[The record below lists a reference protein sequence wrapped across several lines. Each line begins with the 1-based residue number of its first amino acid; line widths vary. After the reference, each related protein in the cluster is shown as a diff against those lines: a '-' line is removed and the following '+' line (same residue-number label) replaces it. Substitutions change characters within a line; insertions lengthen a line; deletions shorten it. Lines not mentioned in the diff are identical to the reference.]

1 MKTVYIPKG
10 ETVHYESLATEHL
23 VVHGRLHV
31 TYGVKAQSITGS
43 GVIDAGSINAD
54 TVCIDDVESGTV
66 ICKRLIA
73 KRVQAPEVFA
83 SESAAVSCFLSAAY
97 VETGKLTAAIS
108 EVDEVVAQEVV
119 NLTPKKRTL
128 FGTLFA
134 SMLRS
139 FWTALTA
146 PRQKAEVLDAEF
158 VPAQE
163 DHTETVQNEGSAE
176 FSASDQSVPEVEEK
190 QEDVVDEELNR
201 IVGLFKL
208 SREQGYNP
216 DVAIR
221 MCFVDETGTLHELNR
236 TRRKNRMTI
245 TYDGYEIRQLDLAD
259 LFGERDVF
267 LSILNPLYFI
277 EELGEDGKKL
287 LERYLP
293 TIPHETVLS
302 QLSEPVREHLK
313 NETILSPEGS
323 LKRCRE
329 EIRSLEERITY
340 LRGQKDLAASQGESH
355 EQAEQ
360 EVTLQADLLRREI
373 AELEQRQF
381 SSMDVSAMQER
392 LVELS
397 GRYEEAARD
406 ERADTSKLREQLQ
419 LLREKI
425 ARREVEKYQSKFTEA
440 LAEASARVK
449 DLGVRYQRENAAYKA
464 FHAGMECPACHRSV
478 TEQSLPEVQ
487 AALKKVLSELY
498 AAGSEQRAQLIELQE
513 MDKKAADTFAQFKE
527 DDLGKWAAEAAEME
541 QRCASLAEQASAET
555 ERLRAEIQTLT
566 ADLEYGNLSQS
577 EYDHLGTCREELR
590 QSEAKIAA
598 LQTMTAAQLPDFDR
612 EIAQANASIAEIKRK
627 MANVI
632 AYISKRAEL
641 TFSQLKMNR
650 VEISLYDVV
659 KSTGEVKDTFKFQY
673 GGRRYDRL
681 SLSEKIRAG
690 MEVSELMKRLTGR
703 NYPVFVDNMESVD
716 DLANVRP
723 TGQIIMAKCVSGAA
737 LQVKPIRPIAFAE
750 QRAA

>member
-1 MKTVYIPKG
+1 MKKIEQFQITSLMLSGFKSYEEPTELVFGNPTVITGGNGRGKSSIADAIAFAVTGCPFFG
-10 ETVHYESLATEHL
+10 ER
-23 VVHGRLHV
+23 GIDRLH
-31 TYGVKAQSITGS
+31 
-43 GVIDAGSINAD
+43 
-54 TVCIDDVESGTV
+54 
-66 ICKRLIA
+66 
-73 KRVQAPEVFA
+73 
-83 SESAAVSCFLSAAY
+83 
-97 VETGKLTAAIS
+97 
-108 EVDEVVAQEVV
+108 
-119 NLTPKKRTL
+119 
-128 FGTLFA
+128 
-134 SMLRS
+134 
-139 FWTALTA
+139 
-146 PRQKAEVLDAEF
+146 
-158 VPAQE
+158 
-163 DHTETVQNEGSAE
+163 NE
-176 FSASDQSVPEVEEK
+176 
-190 QEDVVDEELNR
+190 N
-201 IVGLFKL
+201 
-208 SREQGYNP
+208 NP

-267 LSILNPLYFI
+267 LSIFNPLYFI

-329 EIRSLEERITY
+329 EIRGLEERITY

-360 EVTLQADLLRREI
+360 ELTLQADTLREEI

-406 ERADTSKLREQLQ
+406 ERTDTSKLREQLQ
-419 LLREKI
+419 TLREKI
-425 ARREVEKYQSKFTEA
+425 ARREGEQYQSKFTEA

-449 DLGVRYQRENAAYKA
+449 DLGVRYQRESAAYKA

-555 ERLRAEIQTLT
+555 ECLRAEIQTLT

-723 TGQIIMAKCVSGAA
+723 TGQIIMAKCVSGAV
-737 LQVKPIRPIAFAE
+737 LQVKPVRPIAFAE

>member
-1 MKTVYIPKG
+1 MKKIEQFQITSLMLSGFKSYEEPTELVFGNPTVITGGNGRGKSSIADAIAFAVTGCPFFG
-10 ETVHYESLATEHL
+10 ER
-23 VVHGRLHV
+23 GIDRLH
-31 TYGVKAQSITGS
+31 
-43 GVIDAGSINAD
+43 
-54 TVCIDDVESGTV
+54 
-66 ICKRLIA
+66 
-73 KRVQAPEVFA
+73 
-83 SESAAVSCFLSAAY
+83 
-97 VETGKLTAAIS
+97 
-108 EVDEVVAQEVV
+108 
-119 NLTPKKRTL
+119 
-128 FGTLFA
+128 
-134 SMLRS
+134 
-139 FWTALTA
+139 
-146 PRQKAEVLDAEF
+146 
-158 VPAQE
+158 
-163 DHTETVQNEGSAE
+163 NE
-176 FSASDQSVPEVEEK
+176 
-190 QEDVVDEELNR
+190 N
-201 IVGLFKL
+201 
-208 SREQGYNP
+208 NP

-267 LSILNPLYFI
+267 LSIFNPLYFI

-329 EIRSLEERITY
+329 EIRGLEERITY

-360 EVTLQADLLRREI
+360 ELTLQADTLRKEI

-406 ERADTSKLREQLQ
+406 ERTDTSKLREQLQ

-478 TEQSLPEVQ
+478 TEQSLSEVQ

-498 AAGSEQRAQLIELQE
+498 AAGSKQRAQLIELQE
-513 MDKKAADTFAQFKE
+513 MDKKAADTFARFKE

-555 ERLRAEIQTLT
+555 ECLRAEIQTLT
-566 ADLEYGNLSQS
+566 ADLEYGNLSQA
-577 EYDHLGTCREELR
+577 EYDRLGTCREELR

-598 LQTMTAAQLPDFDR
+598 LQDMTAAQLPDFDR
-612 EIAQANASIAEIKRK
+612 EIAQANANIAEIKRK
-627 MANVI
+627 MADVI

-737 LQVKPIRPIAFAE
+737 LQVKPVRPIVFAE

>member
-1 MKTVYIPKG
+1 MKKIEQFQITSLMLSGFKSYEEPTELVFGNPTVITGGNGRGKSSIADAIAFAVTGCTFFG
-10 ETVHYESLATEHL
+10 ER
-23 VVHGRLHV
+23 GIDRLH
-31 TYGVKAQSITGS
+31 
-43 GVIDAGSINAD
+43 
-54 TVCIDDVESGTV
+54 
-66 ICKRLIA
+66 
-73 KRVQAPEVFA
+73 
-83 SESAAVSCFLSAAY
+83 
-97 VETGKLTAAIS
+97 
-108 EVDEVVAQEVV
+108 
-119 NLTPKKRTL
+119 
-128 FGTLFA
+128 
-134 SMLRS
+134 
-139 FWTALTA
+139 
-146 PRQKAEVLDAEF
+146 
-158 VPAQE
+158 
-163 DHTETVQNEGSAE
+163 NE
-176 FSASDQSVPEVEEK
+176 
-190 QEDVVDEELNR
+190 N
-201 IVGLFKL
+201 
-208 SREQGYNP
+208 NP

-360 EVTLQADLLRREI
+360 EVTLQAGLLRREI

-478 TEQSLPEVQ
+478 TEQSLSEVQ

-513 MDKKAADTFAQFKE
+513 MDKKAADTFARFKE

-555 ERLRAEIQTLT
+555 ECLRAEIQTLT
-566 ADLEYGNLSQS
+566 ADLEYGNLSQA
-577 EYDHLGTCREELR
+577 EYDRLGTCREELR

-598 LQTMTAAQLPDFDR
+598 LQDMTAAQLPDFDR
-612 EIAQANASIAEIKRK
+612 EIAQANANIAEIKRK
-627 MANVI
+627 MADVI

>member
-1 MKTVYIPKG
+1 MKKIEQFQITSLMLSGFKSYEEPTELVFGNPTVITGGNGRGKSSIADAIAFAVTGCPFFG
-10 ETVHYESLATEHL
+10 ER
-23 VVHGRLHV
+23 GIDRLH
-31 TYGVKAQSITGS
+31 
-43 GVIDAGSINAD
+43 
-54 TVCIDDVESGTV
+54 
-66 ICKRLIA
+66 
-73 KRVQAPEVFA
+73 
-83 SESAAVSCFLSAAY
+83 
-97 VETGKLTAAIS
+97 
-108 EVDEVVAQEVV
+108 
-119 NLTPKKRTL
+119 
-128 FGTLFA
+128 
-134 SMLRS
+134 
-139 FWTALTA
+139 
-146 PRQKAEVLDAEF
+146 
-158 VPAQE
+158 
-163 DHTETVQNEGSAE
+163 NE
-176 FSASDQSVPEVEEK
+176 
-190 QEDVVDEELNR
+190 N
-201 IVGLFKL
+201 
-208 SREQGYNP
+208 NP
-216 DVAIR
+216 DAAIR

-267 LSILNPLYFI
+267 LSIFNPLYFI

-329 EIRSLEERITY
+329 EIRGLEERITY

-360 EVTLQADLLRREI
+360 ELTLQADTLRKEI

-381 SSMDVSAMQER
+381 SSMDVSDMQER

-449 DLGVRYQRENAAYKA
+449 DLGVRYQRESAAYKA

-513 MDKKAADTFAQFKE
+513 MDKKAADTFARFKE

-555 ERLRAEIQTLT
+555 ECLRAEIQTLT

-598 LQTMTAAQLPDFDR
+598 LQDMTAAQLPDFDR
-612 EIAQANASIAEIKRK
+612 EIAQANANIAEIKRK
-627 MANVI
+627 MADVI

>member
-1 MKTVYIPKG
+1 MKKIEQFQITSLMLSGFKSYEEPTELVFGNPTVITGGNGRGKSSIADAIAFAVTGCPFFG
-10 ETVHYESLATEHL
+10 ER
-23 VVHGRLHV
+23 GIDRLH
-31 TYGVKAQSITGS
+31 
-43 GVIDAGSINAD
+43 
-54 TVCIDDVESGTV
+54 
-66 ICKRLIA
+66 
-73 KRVQAPEVFA
+73 
-83 SESAAVSCFLSAAY
+83 
-97 VETGKLTAAIS
+97 
-108 EVDEVVAQEVV
+108 
-119 NLTPKKRTL
+119 
-128 FGTLFA
+128 
-134 SMLRS
+134 
-139 FWTALTA
+139 
-146 PRQKAEVLDAEF
+146 
-158 VPAQE
+158 
-163 DHTETVQNEGSAE
+163 NE
-176 FSASDQSVPEVEEK
+176 
-190 QEDVVDEELNR
+190 N
-201 IVGLFKL
+201 
-208 SREQGYNP
+208 NP

-267 LSILNPLYFI
+267 LSIFNPLYFI

-329 EIRSLEERITY
+329 EIRGLEERITY

-360 EVTLQADLLRREI
+360 ELTLQVDTLREEI

-381 SSMDVSAMQER
+381 SGMDVSDMQER

-406 ERADTSKLREQLQ
+406 ERTDTSKLREQIQ
-419 LLREKI
+419 TLREKI
-425 ARREVEKYQSKFTEA
+425 ARREGEQYQSKFTEA

-449 DLGVRYQRENAAYKA
+449 DLGVRYQRESAAYKA

-478 TEQSLPEVQ
+478 TEPSLPEVQ

-612 EIAQANASIAEIKRK
+612 EIAQANAGIAEIKRK

>member
-1 MKTVYIPKG
+1 MKKIEQFQITSLMLSGFKSYEEPTELVFGNPTVITGGNGRGKSSIADAIAFAVTGCPFFG
-10 ETVHYESLATEHL
+10 ER
-23 VVHGRLHV
+23 GIDRLH
-31 TYGVKAQSITGS
+31 
-43 GVIDAGSINAD
+43 
-54 TVCIDDVESGTV
+54 
-66 ICKRLIA
+66 
-73 KRVQAPEVFA
+73 
-83 SESAAVSCFLSAAY
+83 
-97 VETGKLTAAIS
+97 
-108 EVDEVVAQEVV
+108 
-119 NLTPKKRTL
+119 
-128 FGTLFA
+128 
-134 SMLRS
+134 
-139 FWTALTA
+139 
-146 PRQKAEVLDAEF
+146 
-158 VPAQE
+158 
-163 DHTETVQNEGSAE
+163 NE
-176 FSASDQSVPEVEEK
+176 
-190 QEDVVDEELNR
+190 N
-201 IVGLFKL
+201 
-208 SREQGYNP
+208 NP

-267 LSILNPLYFI
+267 LSIFNPLYFI

-329 EIRSLEERITY
+329 EIRGLEERITY

-360 EVTLQADLLRREI
+360 ELTLQADTLREEI

-406 ERADTSKLREQLQ
+406 ERTDTSKLREQLQ
-419 LLREKI
+419 TLREKI

-449 DLGVRYQRENAAYKA
+449 DLGVRYQRESAAYKA

-513 MDKKAADTFAQFKE
+513 MDKKAADTFARFKE

-598 LQTMTAAQLPDFDR
+598 LQNMTAAQLPDFDR

>member
-1 MKTVYIPKG
+1 MKKIEQFQITSLMLSGFKSYEEPTELVFGNPTVITGGNGRGKSSIADAIAFAVTGCPFFG
-10 ETVHYESLATEHL
+10 ER
-23 VVHGRLHV
+23 GIDRLH
-31 TYGVKAQSITGS
+31 
-43 GVIDAGSINAD
+43 
-54 TVCIDDVESGTV
+54 
-66 ICKRLIA
+66 
-73 KRVQAPEVFA
+73 
-83 SESAAVSCFLSAAY
+83 
-97 VETGKLTAAIS
+97 
-108 EVDEVVAQEVV
+108 
-119 NLTPKKRTL
+119 
-128 FGTLFA
+128 
-134 SMLRS
+134 
-139 FWTALTA
+139 
-146 PRQKAEVLDAEF
+146 
-158 VPAQE
+158 
-163 DHTETVQNEGSAE
+163 NE
-176 FSASDQSVPEVEEK
+176 
-190 QEDVVDEELNR
+190 N
-201 IVGLFKL
+201 
-208 SREQGYNP
+208 NP

-267 LSILNPLYFI
+267 LSIFNPLYFI

-329 EIRSLEERITY
+329 EIRGLEERITY

-360 EVTLQADLLRREI
+360 ELTLQADLLRREI

-406 ERADTSKLREQLQ
+406 ERTDTSKLREQIQ
-419 LLREKI
+419 TLREKI

-478 TEQSLPEVQ
+478 TEQSLSEVQ

-513 MDKKAADTFAQFKE
+513 MDKKAADTFARFKE

-555 ERLRAEIQTLT
+555 ECLRAEIQTLT
-566 ADLEYGNLSQS
+566 ADLEYGNLSQA
-577 EYDHLGTCREELR
+577 EYDRLGTCREELR

-598 LQTMTAAQLPDFDR
+598 LQDMTAAQLPDFDR
-612 EIAQANASIAEIKRK
+612 EIAQANANIAEIKRK
-627 MANVI
+627 MADVI

>member
-1 MKTVYIPKG
+1 M
-10 ETVHYESLATEHL
+10 L
-23 VVHGRLHV
+23 
-31 TYGVKAQSITGS
+31 
-43 GVIDAGSINAD
+43 
-54 TVCIDDVESGTV
+54 
-66 ICKRLIA
+66 LIQ
-73 KRVQAPEVFA
+73 VLLIQ
-83 SESAAVSCFLSAAY
+83 VSTIIIF
-97 VETGKLTAAIS
+97 
-108 EVDEVVAQEVV
+108 D
-119 NLTPKKRTL
+119 NLY
-128 FGTLFA
+128 
-134 SMLRS
+134 
-139 FWTALTA
+139 
-146 PRQKAEVLDAEF
+146 
-158 VPAQE
+158 
-163 DHTETVQNEGSAE
+163 VQNQSTTTAQALARTKTRMTTWLNSNFRGRWKEVSGPNVTLASNQWMIVMRIGKQGGNYDYHYWYRTNDGPWANKHGQTP
-176 FSASDQSVPEVEEK
+176 SVLLPASDMPTTNSSSGWT
-190 QEDVVDEELNR
+190 LNGKTGFYNSS
-201 IVGLFKL
+201 IV
-208 SREQGYNP
+208 Y
-216 DVAIR
+216 
-221 MCFVDETGTLHELNR
+221 C
-236 TRRKNRMTI
+236 
-245 TYDGYEIRQLDLAD
+245 QL
-259 LFGERDVF
+259 
-267 LSILNPLYFI
+267 
-277 EELGEDGKKL
+277 
-287 LERYLP
+287 
-293 TIPHETVLS
+293 
-302 QLSEPVREHLK
+302 LSEYVISCACVPL
-313 NETILSPEGS
+313 
-323 LKRCRE
+323 C
-329 EIRSLEERITY
+329 
-340 LRGQKDLAASQGESH
+340 
-355 EQAEQ
+355 
-360 EVTLQADLLRREI
+360 
-373 AELEQRQF
+373 
-381 SSMDVSAMQER
+381 
-392 LVELS
+392 
-397 GRYEEAARD
+397 YEEAARD

-590 QSEAKIAA
+590 QREAKIAA

>member
-1 MKTVYIPKG
+1 MKKIEQFQITSLMLSGFKSYEEPTELVFGNPTVITGGNGRGKSSIADAIAFAVTGCPFFG
-10 ETVHYESLATEHL
+10 ER
-23 VVHGRLHV
+23 GIDRLH
-31 TYGVKAQSITGS
+31 
-43 GVIDAGSINAD
+43 
-54 TVCIDDVESGTV
+54 
-66 ICKRLIA
+66 
-73 KRVQAPEVFA
+73 
-83 SESAAVSCFLSAAY
+83 
-97 VETGKLTAAIS
+97 
-108 EVDEVVAQEVV
+108 
-119 NLTPKKRTL
+119 
-128 FGTLFA
+128 
-134 SMLRS
+134 
-139 FWTALTA
+139 
-146 PRQKAEVLDAEF
+146 
-158 VPAQE
+158 
-163 DHTETVQNEGSAE
+163 NE
-176 FSASDQSVPEVEEK
+176 
-190 QEDVVDEELNR
+190 N
-201 IVGLFKL
+201 
-208 SREQGYNP
+208 NP

-267 LSILNPLYFI
+267 LSIFNPLYFI

-329 EIRSLEERITY
+329 EIRGLEERITY

-360 EVTLQADLLRREI
+360 ELTLQADTLREEI

-381 SSMDVSAMQER
+381 SGMDVSDMQER

-419 LLREKI
+419 TLREKI
-425 ARREVEKYQSKFTEA
+425 ARREGEQYQSKFTEA

-449 DLGVRYQRENAAYKA
+449 DLGVRYQRESAAYKA

-612 EIAQANASIAEIKRK
+612 EIAQANSSIAEIKRK

>member
-1 MKTVYIPKG
+1 MKKIEQFQITSLMLSGFKSYEEPTELVFGNPTVITGGNGRGKSSIADAIAFAVTGCPFFG
-10 ETVHYESLATEHL
+10 ER
-23 VVHGRLHV
+23 GIDRLH
-31 TYGVKAQSITGS
+31 
-43 GVIDAGSINAD
+43 
-54 TVCIDDVESGTV
+54 
-66 ICKRLIA
+66 
-73 KRVQAPEVFA
+73 
-83 SESAAVSCFLSAAY
+83 
-97 VETGKLTAAIS
+97 
-108 EVDEVVAQEVV
+108 
-119 NLTPKKRTL
+119 
-128 FGTLFA
+128 
-134 SMLRS
+134 
-139 FWTALTA
+139 
-146 PRQKAEVLDAEF
+146 
-158 VPAQE
+158 
-163 DHTETVQNEGSAE
+163 NE
-176 FSASDQSVPEVEEK
+176 
-190 QEDVVDEELNR
+190 N
-201 IVGLFKL
+201 
-208 SREQGYNP
+208 NP

-464 FHAGMECPACHRSV
+464 FHAGMACPACHRSV
-478 TEQSLPEVQ
+478 TEQSLSEVQ

-513 MDKKAADTFAQFKE
+513 MDKKAADTFARFKE

-555 ERLRAEIQTLT
+555 ECLRAEIQTLT
-566 ADLEYGNLSQS
+566 ADLEYGNLSQA
-577 EYDHLGTCREELR
+577 EYDRLGTCREELR

-598 LQTMTAAQLPDFDR
+598 LQDMTAAQLPDFDR
-612 EIAQANASIAEIKRK
+612 EIAQANANIAEIKRK
-627 MANVI
+627 MADVI

>member
-1 MKTVYIPKG
+1 MKKIEQFQITSLMLSGFKSYEEPTELVFGNPTVITGGNGRGKSSIADAIAFAVTGCPFFG
-10 ETVHYESLATEHL
+10 ER
-23 VVHGRLHV
+23 GIDRLH
-31 TYGVKAQSITGS
+31 
-43 GVIDAGSINAD
+43 N
-54 TVCIDDVESGTV
+54 EN
-66 ICKRLIA
+66 
-73 KRVQAPEVFA
+73 
-83 SESAAVSCFLSAAY
+83 
-97 VETGKLTAAIS
+97 
-108 EVDEVVAQEVV
+108 
-119 NLTPKKRTL
+119 NL
-128 FGTLFA
+128 
-134 SMLRS
+134 
-139 FWTALTA
+139 
-146 PRQKAEVLDAEF
+146 
-158 VPAQE
+158 
-163 DHTETVQNEGSAE
+163 
-176 FSASDQSVPEVEEK
+176 
-190 QEDVVDEELNR
+190 
-201 IVGLFKL
+201 
-208 SREQGYNP
+208 

-221 MCFVDETGTLHELNR
+221 MGLVDETGTLHELNR

-329 EIRSLEERITY
+329 EIRGLEERITY

-373 AELEQRQF
+373 AELEQRLF
-381 SSMDVSAMQER
+381 SGMDVSAMQEW

-449 DLGVRYQRENAAYKA
+449 DLGVRYQRESAAYKA

-513 MDKKAADTFAQFKE
+513 MDKKAADTFARFKE

-555 ERLRAEIQTLT
+555 ECLRAEIQTLT
-566 ADLEYGNLSQS
+566 ADLEYGNLSQA
-577 EYDHLGTCREELR
+577 EYDRLGTCREELR

-598 LQTMTAAQLPDFDR
+598 LQDMTAAQLPDFDR
-612 EIAQANASIAEIKRK
+612 EIAQANANIAEIKRK
-627 MANVI
+627 MADVI

>member
-1 MKTVYIPKG
+1 MKKIEQFQITSLMLSGFKSYEESTELVFGNPTVITGGNGRGKSSIADAIAFAVTGCPFFG
-10 ETVHYESLATEHL
+10 ER
-23 VVHGRLHV
+23 GIDRLH
-31 TYGVKAQSITGS
+31 
-43 GVIDAGSINAD
+43 
-54 TVCIDDVESGTV
+54 
-66 ICKRLIA
+66 
-73 KRVQAPEVFA
+73 
-83 SESAAVSCFLSAAY
+83 
-97 VETGKLTAAIS
+97 
-108 EVDEVVAQEVV
+108 
-119 NLTPKKRTL
+119 
-128 FGTLFA
+128 
-134 SMLRS
+134 
-139 FWTALTA
+139 
-146 PRQKAEVLDAEF
+146 
-158 VPAQE
+158 
-163 DHTETVQNEGSAE
+163 NE
-176 FSASDQSVPEVEEK
+176 
-190 QEDVVDEELNR
+190 N
-201 IVGLFKL
+201 
-208 SREQGYNP
+208 NP

-267 LSILNPLYFI
+267 LSIFNPLYFI

-329 EIRSLEERITY
+329 EIRDLEERITY

-360 EVTLQADLLRREI
+360 ELTLQADTLREEI

-381 SSMDVSAMQER
+381 SGMDVSDMQER

-406 ERADTSKLREQLQ
+406 ERTDTSKLREQLQ
-419 LLREKI
+419 TLREKI
-425 ARREVEKYQSKFTEA
+425 ARREGEQYQSKFTEA

-449 DLGVRYQRENAAYKA
+449 DLGVRYQRESAAYKV

-555 ERLRAEIQTLT
+555 ECLRAEIQTLT

-612 EIAQANASIAEIKRK
+612 EIAQANANIAEIKRK
-627 MANVI
+627 MADVI

>member
-1 MKTVYIPKG
+1 MKKIEQFQITSLMLSGFKSYEESTELVFGNPTVITGGNGRGKSSIADAIAFAVTGCPFFG
-10 ETVHYESLATEHL
+10 ER
-23 VVHGRLHV
+23 GIDRLH
-31 TYGVKAQSITGS
+31 
-43 GVIDAGSINAD
+43 
-54 TVCIDDVESGTV
+54 
-66 ICKRLIA
+66 
-73 KRVQAPEVFA
+73 
-83 SESAAVSCFLSAAY
+83 
-97 VETGKLTAAIS
+97 
-108 EVDEVVAQEVV
+108 
-119 NLTPKKRTL
+119 
-128 FGTLFA
+128 
-134 SMLRS
+134 
-139 FWTALTA
+139 
-146 PRQKAEVLDAEF
+146 
-158 VPAQE
+158 
-163 DHTETVQNEGSAE
+163 NE
-176 FSASDQSVPEVEEK
+176 
-190 QEDVVDEELNR
+190 N
-201 IVGLFKL
+201 
-208 SREQGYNP
+208 NP

-329 EIRSLEERITY
+329 EIRGLEERITY

-360 EVTLQADLLRREI
+360 ELTLQADTLREEI

-478 TEQSLPEVQ
+478 TEQSLSEVQ

-513 MDKKAADTFAQFKE
+513 MDKKAADTFARFKE

-555 ERLRAEIQTLT
+555 ECLRAEIQTLT
-566 ADLEYGNLSQS
+566 ADLEYGNLSQA
-577 EYDHLGTCREELR
+577 EYDRLGTCREELR

-598 LQTMTAAQLPDFDR
+598 LQDMTAAQLPDFDR
-612 EIAQANASIAEIKRK
+612 EIAQANANIAEIKRK
-627 MANVI
+627 MADVI

>member
-1 MKTVYIPKG
+1 MKKIEQFQITSLMLSGFKSYEEPTELVFGNPTVITGGNGRGKSSIADAIAFAVTGCPFFG
-10 ETVHYESLATEHL
+10 ER
-23 VVHGRLHV
+23 GIDRLH
-31 TYGVKAQSITGS
+31 
-43 GVIDAGSINAD
+43 
-54 TVCIDDVESGTV
+54 
-66 ICKRLIA
+66 
-73 KRVQAPEVFA
+73 
-83 SESAAVSCFLSAAY
+83 
-97 VETGKLTAAIS
+97 
-108 EVDEVVAQEVV
+108 
-119 NLTPKKRTL
+119 
-128 FGTLFA
+128 
-134 SMLRS
+134 
-139 FWTALTA
+139 
-146 PRQKAEVLDAEF
+146 
-158 VPAQE
+158 
-163 DHTETVQNEGSAE
+163 NE
-176 FSASDQSVPEVEEK
+176 
-190 QEDVVDEELNR
+190 N
-201 IVGLFKL
+201 
-208 SREQGYNP
+208 NP

-267 LSILNPLYFI
+267 LSIFNPLYFI

-329 EIRSLEERITY
+329 EIRGLEERITY

-360 EVTLQADLLRREI
+360 ELTLQADTLRKEI
-373 AELEQRQF
+373 AELEQRRF
-381 SSMDVSAMQER
+381 SSMDVSDMQER

-406 ERADTSKLREQLQ
+406 ERTDTSKLREQLQ
-419 LLREKI
+419 TLREKI
-425 ARREVEKYQSKFTEA
+425 ARREGEQYQSKFTEA

-449 DLGVRYQRENAAYKA
+449 DLGVRYQRESAAYKA

-598 LQTMTAAQLPDFDR
+598 LQTMTAAQLPDFDL

>member
-1 MKTVYIPKG
+1 MKKIEQFQITSLMLSGFKSYEEPTELVFGNPTVITGGNGRGKSSIADAIAFAVTGCPFFG
-10 ETVHYESLATEHL
+10 ER
-23 VVHGRLHV
+23 GIDRLH
-31 TYGVKAQSITGS
+31 
-43 GVIDAGSINAD
+43 
-54 TVCIDDVESGTV
+54 
-66 ICKRLIA
+66 
-73 KRVQAPEVFA
+73 
-83 SESAAVSCFLSAAY
+83 
-97 VETGKLTAAIS
+97 
-108 EVDEVVAQEVV
+108 
-119 NLTPKKRTL
+119 
-128 FGTLFA
+128 
-134 SMLRS
+134 
-139 FWTALTA
+139 
-146 PRQKAEVLDAEF
+146 
-158 VPAQE
+158 
-163 DHTETVQNEGSAE
+163 NE
-176 FSASDQSVPEVEEK
+176 
-190 QEDVVDEELNR
+190 N
-201 IVGLFKL
+201 
-208 SREQGYNP
+208 NP

-267 LSILNPLYFI
+267 LSIFNPLYFI

-329 EIRSLEERITY
+329 EIRGLEERITY

-360 EVTLQADLLRREI
+360 ELTLQADTLREEI

-406 ERADTSKLREQLQ
+406 ERADTSKLQEQLQ

-478 TEQSLPEVQ
+478 TEQSLSEVQ

-513 MDKKAADTFAQFKE
+513 MDKKAADTFARFKE

-566 ADLEYGNLSQS
+566 ADLEYGNLSQA
-577 EYDHLGTCREELR
+577 EYDRLGTCREELR

-598 LQTMTAAQLPDFDR
+598 LQDMTAAQLPDFDR
-612 EIAQANASIAEIKRK
+612 EIAQANANIAEIKRK
-627 MANVI
+627 MADVI

-737 LQVKPIRPIAFAE
+737 LQVKPIRHIAFAE

>member
-1 MKTVYIPKG
+1 MKKIEQFQITSLMLSGFKSYEEPTELVFGNPTVITGGNGRGKSSIADAIAFAVTGCPFFG
-10 ETVHYESLATEHL
+10 ER
-23 VVHGRLHV
+23 GIDRLH
-31 TYGVKAQSITGS
+31 
-43 GVIDAGSINAD
+43 
-54 TVCIDDVESGTV
+54 
-66 ICKRLIA
+66 
-73 KRVQAPEVFA
+73 
-83 SESAAVSCFLSAAY
+83 
-97 VETGKLTAAIS
+97 
-108 EVDEVVAQEVV
+108 
-119 NLTPKKRTL
+119 
-128 FGTLFA
+128 
-134 SMLRS
+134 
-139 FWTALTA
+139 
-146 PRQKAEVLDAEF
+146 
-158 VPAQE
+158 
-163 DHTETVQNEGSAE
+163 NE
-176 FSASDQSVPEVEEK
+176 
-190 QEDVVDEELNR
+190 N
-201 IVGLFKL
+201 
-208 SREQGYNP
+208 NP

-360 EVTLQADLLRREI
+360 EVTLQADVLRREI
-373 AELEQRQF
+373 VELEQRQF

-478 TEQSLPEVQ
+478 TEQSLSEVQ

-513 MDKKAADTFAQFKE
+513 MDKKAADTFARFKE

-555 ERLRAEIQTLT
+555 ECLRAEIQTLT
-566 ADLEYGNLSQS
+566 ADLEYGNLSQA
-577 EYDHLGTCREELR
+577 EYDRLGTCREELR

-598 LQTMTAAQLPDFDR
+598 LQDMTAAQLPDFDR
-612 EIAQANASIAEIKRK
+612 EIAQANANIAEIKRK
-627 MANVI
+627 MADVI

>member
-1 MKTVYIPKG
+1 MKKIEQFQITSLMLSGFKSYEEPTELVFGNPTVITGGNGRGKSSIADAIAFAVTGCPFFG
-10 ETVHYESLATEHL
+10 ER
-23 VVHGRLHV
+23 GIDRLH
-31 TYGVKAQSITGS
+31 
-43 GVIDAGSINAD
+43 
-54 TVCIDDVESGTV
+54 
-66 ICKRLIA
+66 
-73 KRVQAPEVFA
+73 
-83 SESAAVSCFLSAAY
+83 
-97 VETGKLTAAIS
+97 
-108 EVDEVVAQEVV
+108 
-119 NLTPKKRTL
+119 
-128 FGTLFA
+128 
-134 SMLRS
+134 
-139 FWTALTA
+139 
-146 PRQKAEVLDAEF
+146 
-158 VPAQE
+158 
-163 DHTETVQNEGSAE
+163 NE
-176 FSASDQSVPEVEEK
+176 
-190 QEDVVDEELNR
+190 N
-201 IVGLFKL
+201 
-208 SREQGYNP
+208 NP

-267 LSILNPLYFI
+267 LSIFNPLYFI

-329 EIRSLEERITY
+329 EIRGLEERITY

-360 EVTLQADLLRREI
+360 ELTLQADTLREEI

-406 ERADTSKLREQLQ
+406 ERTDTSKLREQLQ
-419 LLREKI
+419 TLREKI
-425 ARREVEKYQSKFTEA
+425 ARREGEQYQSKFTEA

-449 DLGVRYQRENAAYKA
+449 DLGVRYQRESAAYKA

-527 DDLGKWAAEAAEME
+527 DDLGKWAAEAAELE

-737 LQVKPIRPIAFAE
+737 LQVKPVRPIVFAE

>member
-1 MKTVYIPKG
+1 M
-10 ETVHYESLATEHL
+10 
-23 VVHGRLHV
+23 
-31 TYGVKAQSITGS
+31 
-43 GVIDAGSINAD
+43 
-54 TVCIDDVESGTV
+54 
-66 ICKRLIA
+66 
-73 KRVQAPEVFA
+73 
-83 SESAAVSCFLSAAY
+83 
-97 VETGKLTAAIS
+97 
-108 EVDEVVAQEVV
+108 
-119 NLTPKKRTL
+119 
-128 FGTLFA
+128 
-134 SMLRS
+134 
-139 FWTALTA
+139 
-146 PRQKAEVLDAEF
+146 
-158 VPAQE
+158 
-163 DHTETVQNEGSAE
+163 
-176 FSASDQSVPEVEEK
+176 
-190 QEDVVDEELNR
+190 
-201 IVGLFKL
+201 
-208 SREQGYNP
+208 
-216 DVAIR
+216 
-221 MCFVDETGTLHELNR
+221 
-236 TRRKNRMTI
+236 
-245 TYDGYEIRQLDLAD
+245 
-259 LFGERDVF
+259 
-267 LSILNPLYFI
+267 
-277 EELGEDGKKL
+277 
-287 LERYLP
+287 
-293 TIPHETVLS
+293 
-302 QLSEPVREHLK
+302 
-313 NETILSPEGS
+313 
-323 LKRCRE
+323 
-329 EIRSLEERITY
+329 
-340 LRGQKDLAASQGESH
+340 AASQGESH

-360 EVTLQADLLRREI
+360 ELTLQADTLRKEI

-381 SSMDVSAMQER
+381 SSMDVSDMQER

-406 ERADTSKLREQLQ
+406 ERTDTSKLREQLQ
-419 LLREKI
+419 TLREKI
-425 ARREVEKYQSKFTEA
+425 ARREGEQYQSKFTEA

-449 DLGVRYQRENAAYKA
+449 DLGVRYQRESAAYKA

-577 EYDHLGTCREELR
+577 EYDHLGTYREELR

-737 LQVKPIRPIAFAE
+737 LQVKPVRPIAFAE

>member
-1 MKTVYIPKG
+1 MKKIEQFQITSLMLSGFKSYEEPTELVFGNPTVITGGNGRGKSSIADAIAFAVTGCPFFG
-10 ETVHYESLATEHL
+10 ER
-23 VVHGRLHV
+23 GIDRLH
-31 TYGVKAQSITGS
+31 
-43 GVIDAGSINAD
+43 
-54 TVCIDDVESGTV
+54 
-66 ICKRLIA
+66 
-73 KRVQAPEVFA
+73 
-83 SESAAVSCFLSAAY
+83 
-97 VETGKLTAAIS
+97 
-108 EVDEVVAQEVV
+108 
-119 NLTPKKRTL
+119 
-128 FGTLFA
+128 
-134 SMLRS
+134 
-139 FWTALTA
+139 
-146 PRQKAEVLDAEF
+146 
-158 VPAQE
+158 
-163 DHTETVQNEGSAE
+163 NE
-176 FSASDQSVPEVEEK
+176 
-190 QEDVVDEELNR
+190 N
-201 IVGLFKL
+201 
-208 SREQGYNP
+208 NP

-360 EVTLQADLLRREI
+360 EVTLQAGLLRREI

-381 SSMDVSAMQER
+381 SSMDVSDMQER

-406 ERADTSKLREQLQ
+406 ERTDTSKLREQLQ

-478 TEQSLPEVQ
+478 TEQSLSEVQ

-513 MDKKAADTFAQFKE
+513 MDKKAADTFARFKE

-598 LQTMTAAQLPDFDR
+598 LQDMTAAQLPDFDR
-612 EIAQANASIAEIKRK
+612 EIAQANANIAEIKRK
-627 MANVI
+627 MADVI

>member
-1 MKTVYIPKG
+1 MKKIEQFQITSLMLSGFKSYEEPTELVFGNPTVITGGNGRGKSSIADAIAFAVTGCPFFG
-10 ETVHYESLATEHL
+10 ER
-23 VVHGRLHV
+23 GIDRLH
-31 TYGVKAQSITGS
+31 
-43 GVIDAGSINAD
+43 
-54 TVCIDDVESGTV
+54 
-66 ICKRLIA
+66 
-73 KRVQAPEVFA
+73 
-83 SESAAVSCFLSAAY
+83 
-97 VETGKLTAAIS
+97 
-108 EVDEVVAQEVV
+108 
-119 NLTPKKRTL
+119 
-128 FGTLFA
+128 
-134 SMLRS
+134 
-139 FWTALTA
+139 
-146 PRQKAEVLDAEF
+146 
-158 VPAQE
+158 
-163 DHTETVQNEGSAE
+163 NE
-176 FSASDQSVPEVEEK
+176 
-190 QEDVVDEELNR
+190 N
-201 IVGLFKL
+201 
-208 SREQGYNP
+208 NP
-216 DVAIR
+216 DFAIR

-267 LSILNPLYFI
+267 LSIFNPLYFI

-329 EIRSLEERITY
+329 EIRGLEERITY

-360 EVTLQADLLRREI
+360 ELTLQADLLRREI

-513 MDKKAADTFAQFKE
+513 MDKKAADTFARFKE

-555 ERLRAEIQTLT
+555 ECLRAEIQTLT

-598 LQTMTAAQLPDFDR
+598 LQDMTAVQLPDFDR

-737 LQVKPIRPIAFAE
+737 LQVKPVRPIVFAE

>member
-1 MKTVYIPKG
+1 MKKIEQFQITSMNISGFKSYEEPIEFVFGNPTVITGGNGRGKTSIADAIAFAVTGLPFFG
-10 ETVHYESLATEHL
+10 ER
-23 VVHGRLHV
+23 GIDRLH
-31 TYGVKAQSITGS
+31 
-43 GVIDAGSINAD
+43 N
-54 TVCIDDVESGTV
+54 ES
-66 ICKRLIA
+66 
-73 KRVQAPEVFA
+73 
-83 SESAAVSCFLSAAY
+83 
-97 VETGKLTAAIS
+97 
-108 EVDEVVAQEVV
+108 
-119 NLTPKKRTL
+119 
-128 FGTLFA
+128 
-134 SMLRS
+134 
-139 FWTALTA
+139 
-146 PRQKAEVLDAEF
+146 
-158 VPAQE
+158 
-163 DHTETVQNEGSAE
+163 
-176 FSASDQSVPEVEEK
+176 
-190 QEDVVDEELNR
+190 
-201 IVGLFKL
+201 
-208 SREQGYNP
+208 NP
-216 DVAIR
+216 DVAIQMR
-221 MCFVDETGTLHELNR
+221 FVDETGAAHNLTR

-245 TYDGYEIRQLDLAD
+245 TYDGYEIRQLDLTD

-267 LSILNPLYFI
+267 LSIFNPLYFI

-329 EIRSLEERITY
+329 EIRGLEERITY

-360 EVTLQADLLRREI
+360 ELTLQADTLRKEI

-381 SSMDVSAMQER
+381 SGMDVSDMQER

-406 ERADTSKLREQLQ
+406 ERTDTSKLREQIQ
-419 LLREKI
+419 TLREKI
-425 ARREVEKYQSKFTEA
+425 ARREGEQYQSKFTEA

-449 DLGVRYQRENAAYKA
+449 DLGVRYQRESAAYKA

-555 ERLRAEIQTLT
+555 ECLRAEIQTLT
-566 ADLEYGNLSQS
+566 ADLEYGNLSQA
-577 EYDHLGTCREELR
+577 EYDRLGTCREELR

-598 LQTMTAAQLPDFDR
+598 LQDMTAAQLPDFDR
-612 EIAQANASIAEIKRK
+612 EIAQANANIAEIKRK
-627 MANVI
+627 MADVI

>member
-1 MKTVYIPKG
+1 MKKIEQFQITSLMLSGFKSYEEPTELVFGNPTVITGGNGRGKSSIADAIAFAVTGCPFFG
-10 ETVHYESLATEHL
+10 ER
-23 VVHGRLHV
+23 GIDRLH
-31 TYGVKAQSITGS
+31 
-43 GVIDAGSINAD
+43 
-54 TVCIDDVESGTV
+54 
-66 ICKRLIA
+66 
-73 KRVQAPEVFA
+73 
-83 SESAAVSCFLSAAY
+83 
-97 VETGKLTAAIS
+97 
-108 EVDEVVAQEVV
+108 
-119 NLTPKKRTL
+119 
-128 FGTLFA
+128 
-134 SMLRS
+134 
-139 FWTALTA
+139 
-146 PRQKAEVLDAEF
+146 
-158 VPAQE
+158 
-163 DHTETVQNEGSAE
+163 NE
-176 FSASDQSVPEVEEK
+176 
-190 QEDVVDEELNR
+190 N
-201 IVGLFKL
+201 
-208 SREQGYNP
+208 NP
-216 DVAIR
+216 DAAIR

-267 LSILNPLYFI
+267 LSIFNPLYFI
-277 EELGEDGKKL
+277 EELGENGKKL

-329 EIRSLEERITY
+329 EIRGLEERITY

-360 EVTLQADLLRREI
+360 ELTLQADTLREEI

-381 SSMDVSAMQER
+381 SGMDVSDMQER

-406 ERADTSKLREQLQ
+406 ERTDTSKLREQLQ
-419 LLREKI
+419 TLREKI
-425 ARREVEKYQSKFTEA
+425 ARREGEQYQSKFTEA

-449 DLGVRYQRENAAYKA
+449 DLGVRYQRESAAYKA

-612 EIAQANASIAEIKRK
+612 EIAQANANIAEIKRK
-627 MANVI
+627 MADVI

-737 LQVKPIRPIAFAE
+737 LQVKPVRPIVFAE

>member
-1 MKTVYIPKG
+1 MKKIEQFQITSLMLSGFKSYEEPTELVFGNPTVITGGNGRGKSSIADAIAFAVTGCPFFG
-10 ETVHYESLATEHL
+10 ER
-23 VVHGRLHV
+23 GIDRLH
-31 TYGVKAQSITGS
+31 
-43 GVIDAGSINAD
+43 
-54 TVCIDDVESGTV
+54 
-66 ICKRLIA
+66 
-73 KRVQAPEVFA
+73 
-83 SESAAVSCFLSAAY
+83 
-97 VETGKLTAAIS
+97 
-108 EVDEVVAQEVV
+108 
-119 NLTPKKRTL
+119 
-128 FGTLFA
+128 
-134 SMLRS
+134 
-139 FWTALTA
+139 
-146 PRQKAEVLDAEF
+146 
-158 VPAQE
+158 
-163 DHTETVQNEGSAE
+163 NE
-176 FSASDQSVPEVEEK
+176 
-190 QEDVVDEELNR
+190 N
-201 IVGLFKL
+201 
-208 SREQGYNP
+208 NP

-267 LSILNPLYFI
+267 LSIFNPLYFI

-329 EIRSLEERITY
+329 EIRGLEERITY

-360 EVTLQADLLRREI
+360 ELTLQADTLREEI

-381 SSMDVSAMQER
+381 FSMDVSDMQER

-406 ERADTSKLREQLQ
+406 ERTDTSKLREQLQ
-419 LLREKI
+419 TLREKI
-425 ARREVEKYQSKFTEA
+425 ARREGEQYQSKFTEA

-449 DLGVRYQRENAAYKA
+449 DLGVRYQRESAAYKA

-513 MDKKAADTFAQFKE
+513 MDKKAADTFARFKE

-555 ERLRAEIQTLT
+555 ECLRAEIQTLT
-566 ADLEYGNLSQS
+566 ADLEYGNLSQA
-577 EYDHLGTCREELR
+577 EYDRLGTCREELR

-598 LQTMTAAQLPDFDR
+598 LQDMTAAQLPDFDR
-612 EIAQANASIAEIKRK
+612 EIAQANANIAEIKRK
-627 MANVI
+627 MADVI

>member
-1 MKTVYIPKG
+1 MKKIEQFQITSLMLSGFKSYEEPTELVFGNPTVITGGNGRGKSSIADAIAFAVTGCPFFG
-10 ETVHYESLATEHL
+10 ER
-23 VVHGRLHV
+23 GIDRLH
-31 TYGVKAQSITGS
+31 
-43 GVIDAGSINAD
+43 
-54 TVCIDDVESGTV
+54 
-66 ICKRLIA
+66 
-73 KRVQAPEVFA
+73 
-83 SESAAVSCFLSAAY
+83 
-97 VETGKLTAAIS
+97 
-108 EVDEVVAQEVV
+108 
-119 NLTPKKRTL
+119 
-128 FGTLFA
+128 
-134 SMLRS
+134 
-139 FWTALTA
+139 
-146 PRQKAEVLDAEF
+146 
-158 VPAQE
+158 
-163 DHTETVQNEGSAE
+163 NE
-176 FSASDQSVPEVEEK
+176 
-190 QEDVVDEELNR
+190 N
-201 IVGLFKL
+201 
-208 SREQGYNP
+208 NP

-267 LSILNPLYFI
+267 LSIFNPLYFI

-329 EIRSLEERITY
+329 EIRGLEERITY

-360 EVTLQADLLRREI
+360 ELTLQVDTLREEI

-381 SSMDVSAMQER
+381 SGMDVSDMQER

-406 ERADTSKLREQLQ
+406 ERTDTSKLREQIQ
-419 LLREKI
+419 TLREKI
-425 ARREVEKYQSKFTEA
+425 ARREGEQYQSKFTEA

-449 DLGVRYQRENAAYKA
+449 DLGVRYQRESAAYKA

-612 EIAQANASIAEIKRK
+612 EIAQANAGIAEIKRK

>member
-1 MKTVYIPKG
+1 MKKIEQFQITSLMLSGFKSYEEPTELVFGNPTVITGGNGRGKSSIADAIAFAVTGCPFFG
-10 ETVHYESLATEHL
+10 ER
-23 VVHGRLHV
+23 GIDRLH
-31 TYGVKAQSITGS
+31 
-43 GVIDAGSINAD
+43 
-54 TVCIDDVESGTV
+54 
-66 ICKRLIA
+66 
-73 KRVQAPEVFA
+73 
-83 SESAAVSCFLSAAY
+83 
-97 VETGKLTAAIS
+97 
-108 EVDEVVAQEVV
+108 
-119 NLTPKKRTL
+119 
-128 FGTLFA
+128 
-134 SMLRS
+134 
-139 FWTALTA
+139 
-146 PRQKAEVLDAEF
+146 
-158 VPAQE
+158 
-163 DHTETVQNEGSAE
+163 NE
-176 FSASDQSVPEVEEK
+176 
-190 QEDVVDEELNR
+190 N
-201 IVGLFKL
+201 
-208 SREQGYNP
+208 NP

-221 MCFVDETGTLHELNR
+221 MCLVDETGTLHELNR

-245 TYDGYEIRQLDLAD
+245 TYDGYDIRQLDLAD

-267 LSILNPLYFI
+267 LSIFNPLYFI

-329 EIRSLEERITY
+329 EIRGLEERITY

-360 EVTLQADLLRREI
+360 ELTLQADTLREEI

-406 ERADTSKLREQLQ
+406 ERTDTSKLREQIQ
-419 LLREKI
+419 TLREKI
-425 ARREVEKYQSKFTEA
+425 ARREGEQYQSKFTEA

-527 DDLGKWAAEAAEME
+527 DDLGKWAAEAVEME

>member
-1 MKTVYIPKG
+1 MKKIKQFQITSLMLSGFKSYEEPTELVFGNPTVITGGNGRGKSSIADAIAFAVTGCPFFG
-10 ETVHYESLATEHL
+10 ER
-23 VVHGRLHV
+23 GIDRLH
-31 TYGVKAQSITGS
+31 
-43 GVIDAGSINAD
+43 
-54 TVCIDDVESGTV
+54 
-66 ICKRLIA
+66 
-73 KRVQAPEVFA
+73 
-83 SESAAVSCFLSAAY
+83 
-97 VETGKLTAAIS
+97 
-108 EVDEVVAQEVV
+108 
-119 NLTPKKRTL
+119 
-128 FGTLFA
+128 
-134 SMLRS
+134 
-139 FWTALTA
+139 
-146 PRQKAEVLDAEF
+146 
-158 VPAQE
+158 
-163 DHTETVQNEGSAE
+163 NE
-176 FSASDQSVPEVEEK
+176 
-190 QEDVVDEELNR
+190 N
-201 IVGLFKL
+201 
-208 SREQGYNP
+208 NP

-267 LSILNPLYFI
+267 LSIFNPLYFI

-478 TEQSLPEVQ
+478 TEQSLSEVQ

-598 LQTMTAAQLPDFDR
+598 LQDMTAAQLPDFDR
-612 EIAQANASIAEIKRK
+612 EIAQANANIAEIKRK
-627 MANVI
+627 MADVI

>member
-1 MKTVYIPKG
+1 MKKIEQFQITSLMLSGFKSYEEPTELVFGNPTVITGGNGRGKSSIADAIAFAVTGCPFFG
-10 ETVHYESLATEHL
+10 ER
-23 VVHGRLHV
+23 GIDRLH
-31 TYGVKAQSITGS
+31 
-43 GVIDAGSINAD
+43 
-54 TVCIDDVESGTV
+54 
-66 ICKRLIA
+66 
-73 KRVQAPEVFA
+73 
-83 SESAAVSCFLSAAY
+83 
-97 VETGKLTAAIS
+97 
-108 EVDEVVAQEVV
+108 
-119 NLTPKKRTL
+119 
-128 FGTLFA
+128 
-134 SMLRS
+134 
-139 FWTALTA
+139 
-146 PRQKAEVLDAEF
+146 
-158 VPAQE
+158 
-163 DHTETVQNEGSAE
+163 NE
-176 FSASDQSVPEVEEK
+176 
-190 QEDVVDEELNR
+190 N
-201 IVGLFKL
+201 
-208 SREQGYNP
+208 NP

-360 EVTLQADLLRREI
+360 EVTLQAGLLRREI

-478 TEQSLPEVQ
+478 TEQSLSEVQ

-513 MDKKAADTFAQFKE
+513 MDKKAADTFARFKE

-555 ERLRAEIQTLT
+555 ECLRAEIQTLT

-627 MANVI
+627 MADVI

>member
-1 MKTVYIPKG
+1 MKKIEQFQITSLMLSGFKSYEEPTELVFGNPTVITGGNGRGKSSIADAIAFAVTGCPFFG
-10 ETVHYESLATEHL
+10 ER
-23 VVHGRLHV
+23 GIDRLH
-31 TYGVKAQSITGS
+31 
-43 GVIDAGSINAD
+43 
-54 TVCIDDVESGTV
+54 
-66 ICKRLIA
+66 
-73 KRVQAPEVFA
+73 
-83 SESAAVSCFLSAAY
+83 
-97 VETGKLTAAIS
+97 
-108 EVDEVVAQEVV
+108 
-119 NLTPKKRTL
+119 
-128 FGTLFA
+128 
-134 SMLRS
+134 
-139 FWTALTA
+139 
-146 PRQKAEVLDAEF
+146 
-158 VPAQE
+158 
-163 DHTETVQNEGSAE
+163 NE
-176 FSASDQSVPEVEEK
+176 
-190 QEDVVDEELNR
+190 N
-201 IVGLFKL
+201 
-208 SREQGYNP
+208 NP

-329 EIRSLEERITY
+329 EIRGLEERITY

-360 EVTLQADLLRREI
+360 ELTLQVDTLREEI

-381 SSMDVSAMQER
+381 SGMDVSDMQER

-406 ERADTSKLREQLQ
+406 ERTDTSKLREQIQ
-419 LLREKI
+419 TLREKI
-425 ARREVEKYQSKFTEA
+425 ARREGEQYQSKFTEA

-449 DLGVRYQRENAAYKA
+449 DLGVRYQRESAAYKA

-612 EIAQANASIAEIKRK
+612 EIAQANSSIAEIKRK

-737 LQVKPIRPIAFAE
+737 LQVKPVRPIVFAE

>member
-1 MKTVYIPKG
+1 MKKIEQFQITSLMLSGFKSYEEPTELVFGNPTVITGGNGRGKSSIADAIAFAVTGCPFFG
-10 ETVHYESLATEHL
+10 ER
-23 VVHGRLHV
+23 GIDRLH
-31 TYGVKAQSITGS
+31 
-43 GVIDAGSINAD
+43 
-54 TVCIDDVESGTV
+54 
-66 ICKRLIA
+66 
-73 KRVQAPEVFA
+73 
-83 SESAAVSCFLSAAY
+83 
-97 VETGKLTAAIS
+97 
-108 EVDEVVAQEVV
+108 
-119 NLTPKKRTL
+119 
-128 FGTLFA
+128 
-134 SMLRS
+134 
-139 FWTALTA
+139 
-146 PRQKAEVLDAEF
+146 
-158 VPAQE
+158 
-163 DHTETVQNEGSAE
+163 NE
-176 FSASDQSVPEVEEK
+176 
-190 QEDVVDEELNR
+190 N
-201 IVGLFKL
+201 
-208 SREQGYNP
+208 NP

-329 EIRSLEERITY
+329 EIRGLEERITY

-360 EVTLQADLLRREI
+360 ELTLQVDTLREEI

-381 SSMDVSAMQER
+381 SGMDVSDMQER

-406 ERADTSKLREQLQ
+406 ERTDTSKLREQIQ
-419 LLREKI
+419 TLREKI
-425 ARREVEKYQSKFTEA
+425 ARREGEQYQSKFTEA

-612 EIAQANASIAEIKRK
+612 EIAQANSSIAEIKRK

>member
-1 MKTVYIPKG
+1 MKKIEQFQITSLMLSGFKSYEEPTELVFGNPTVITGGNGRGKSSIADAIAFAVTGCPFFG
-10 ETVHYESLATEHL
+10 ER
-23 VVHGRLHV
+23 GIDRLH
-31 TYGVKAQSITGS
+31 
-43 GVIDAGSINAD
+43 
-54 TVCIDDVESGTV
+54 
-66 ICKRLIA
+66 
-73 KRVQAPEVFA
+73 
-83 SESAAVSCFLSAAY
+83 
-97 VETGKLTAAIS
+97 
-108 EVDEVVAQEVV
+108 
-119 NLTPKKRTL
+119 
-128 FGTLFA
+128 
-134 SMLRS
+134 
-139 FWTALTA
+139 
-146 PRQKAEVLDAEF
+146 
-158 VPAQE
+158 
-163 DHTETVQNEGSAE
+163 NE
-176 FSASDQSVPEVEEK
+176 
-190 QEDVVDEELNR
+190 N
-201 IVGLFKL
+201 
-208 SREQGYNP
+208 NP

-267 LSILNPLYFI
+267 LSIFNPLYFI

-329 EIRSLEERITY
+329 EIRGLEERITY

-360 EVTLQADLLRREI
+360 ELTLQVDTLREEI

-381 SSMDVSAMQER
+381 SGMDVSDMQER

-406 ERADTSKLREQLQ
+406 ERTDTSKLREQIQ
-419 LLREKI
+419 TLREKI
-425 ARREVEKYQSKFTEA
+425 ARREGEQYQSKFTEA

-612 EIAQANASIAEIKRK
+612 EIAQANSSIAEIKRK

>member
-1 MKTVYIPKG
+1 MKKIEQFQITSLMLSGFKSYEEPTELVFGNPTVITGGNGRGKSSIADAIAFAVTGCPFFG
-10 ETVHYESLATEHL
+10 ER
-23 VVHGRLHV
+23 GIDRLH
-31 TYGVKAQSITGS
+31 
-43 GVIDAGSINAD
+43 
-54 TVCIDDVESGTV
+54 
-66 ICKRLIA
+66 
-73 KRVQAPEVFA
+73 
-83 SESAAVSCFLSAAY
+83 
-97 VETGKLTAAIS
+97 
-108 EVDEVVAQEVV
+108 
-119 NLTPKKRTL
+119 
-128 FGTLFA
+128 
-134 SMLRS
+134 
-139 FWTALTA
+139 
-146 PRQKAEVLDAEF
+146 
-158 VPAQE
+158 
-163 DHTETVQNEGSAE
+163 NE
-176 FSASDQSVPEVEEK
+176 
-190 QEDVVDEELNR
+190 N
-201 IVGLFKL
+201 
-208 SREQGYNP
+208 NP

-245 TYDGYEIRQLDLAD
+245 TCDGYEIRQLDLAD

-267 LSILNPLYFI
+267 LSIFNPLYFI

-293 TIPHETVLS
+293 TIPHETILS

-313 NETILSPEGS
+313 NETFLSPEGS

-329 EIRSLEERITY
+329 EIRGLEERITY

-360 EVTLQADLLRREI
+360 ELTLQADTLREEI

-381 SSMDVSAMQER
+381 SGMDVSDMQER

-406 ERADTSKLREQLQ
+406 ERTDTSKLREQLQ

-425 ARREVEKYQSKFTEA
+425 ARREGEQYQSKFTEA

-449 DLGVRYQRENAAYKA
+449 DLGVRYQRESAAYKA

-577 EYDHLGTCREELR
+577 EYDRLGTCREELR

-612 EIAQANASIAEIKRK
+612 EIAQANSSIAEIKRK

-690 MEVSELMKRLTGR
+690 MEVSELMKQLTGR

>member
-1 MKTVYIPKG
+1 MKKIEQFQITSLMLSGFKSYEEPTELVFGNPTVITGGNGRGKSSIADAIAFAVTGCPFFG
-10 ETVHYESLATEHL
+10 ER
-23 VVHGRLHV
+23 GIDRLH
-31 TYGVKAQSITGS
+31 
-43 GVIDAGSINAD
+43 
-54 TVCIDDVESGTV
+54 
-66 ICKRLIA
+66 
-73 KRVQAPEVFA
+73 
-83 SESAAVSCFLSAAY
+83 
-97 VETGKLTAAIS
+97 
-108 EVDEVVAQEVV
+108 
-119 NLTPKKRTL
+119 
-128 FGTLFA
+128 
-134 SMLRS
+134 
-139 FWTALTA
+139 
-146 PRQKAEVLDAEF
+146 
-158 VPAQE
+158 
-163 DHTETVQNEGSAE
+163 NE
-176 FSASDQSVPEVEEK
+176 
-190 QEDVVDEELNR
+190 N
-201 IVGLFKL
+201 
-208 SREQGYNP
+208 NP

-360 EVTLQADLLRREI
+360 EVTLQADILRREI
-373 AELEQRQF
+373 VELEQRQF

-449 DLGVRYQRENAAYKA
+449 DLGVRYQRENAAHKA

-478 TEQSLPEVQ
+478 TEQSLSEVQ

-513 MDKKAADTFAQFKE
+513 MDKKAADTFARFKE

-555 ERLRAEIQTLT
+555 ECLRAEIQTLT
-566 ADLEYGNLSQS
+566 ADLEYGNLSQA
-577 EYDHLGTCREELR
+577 EYDRLGTCREELR

-598 LQTMTAAQLPDFDR
+598 LQDMTAAQLPDFDR
-612 EIAQANASIAEIKRK
+612 EIAQANANIAEIKRK
-627 MANVI
+627 MADVI

>member
-1 MKTVYIPKG
+1 MKKIEQFQITSLMLSGFKSYEEPTELVFGNPTVITGGNGRGKSSIADAIAFAVTGCPFFG
-10 ETVHYESLATEHL
+10 ER
-23 VVHGRLHV
+23 GIDRLH
-31 TYGVKAQSITGS
+31 
-43 GVIDAGSINAD
+43 
-54 TVCIDDVESGTV
+54 
-66 ICKRLIA
+66 
-73 KRVQAPEVFA
+73 
-83 SESAAVSCFLSAAY
+83 
-97 VETGKLTAAIS
+97 
-108 EVDEVVAQEVV
+108 
-119 NLTPKKRTL
+119 
-128 FGTLFA
+128 
-134 SMLRS
+134 
-139 FWTALTA
+139 
-146 PRQKAEVLDAEF
+146 
-158 VPAQE
+158 
-163 DHTETVQNEGSAE
+163 NE
-176 FSASDQSVPEVEEK
+176 
-190 QEDVVDEELNR
+190 N
-201 IVGLFKL
+201 
-208 SREQGYNP
+208 NP

-267 LSILNPLYFI
+267 LSIFNPLYFI

-329 EIRSLEERITY
+329 EIRGLEERITY

-360 EVTLQADLLRREI
+360 ELTLQADTLREEI

-406 ERADTSKLREQLQ
+406 ERTDTSKLREQLQ
-419 LLREKI
+419 TLREKI
-425 ARREVEKYQSKFTEA
+425 ARREGEQYQSKFTEA

-612 EIAQANASIAEIKRK
+612 EIAQTNASIAEIKRK

-737 LQVKPIRPIAFAE
+737 LQVKPIRPIVFAE